1 MIGSKNAP
9 YDWIIPDWPAPARVH
24 AVTTTRT
31 GGVSTG
37 PYASMN
43 LATHVGDTPDAVEAN
58 RLALSRQLG
67 LPSEPVWL
75 EQVHGT
81 GICNLDDDQPDAPRA
96 DGAVATRVGAVCVV
110 MTADCLP
117 VLLCGRD
124 GGSVAAAHA
133 GWRGL
138 AEGVLEAALDSL
150 SCPPDSVLAWLGP
163 AIGPQA
169 FAVGEE
175 VRQAFVDHDRRAEA
189 AFHVRAGGLYADL
202 YHLAQLRLRAWGVR
216 GIHGGG
222 RCTYTEA
229 ETFYSYRRDGA
240 TGRMASLI
248 WIEQ

>member
-1 MIGSKNAP
+1 MTPSSHAP
-9 YDWIIPDWPAPARVH
+9 YDWIVPDWPAPARVH

-43 LATHVGDTPDAVEAN
+43 LATHVGDALDAVEAN
-58 RLALSRQLG
+58 RLSLSRQLA
-67 LPSEPVWL
+67 LPAGPVWL

-81 GICNLDDDQPDAPRA
+81 GICNLDEDPSDTPRA
-96 DGAVATRVGAVCVV
+96 DGAVATRAGAVCVV

-117 VLLCGRD
+117 VLLCARD
-124 GGSVAAAHA
+124 GSGVAAAHA

-138 AEGVLEAALDSL
+138 ADGVIEAALDGL
-150 SCPPDSVLAWLGP
+150 SCPPDAVLAWLGP

-169 FAVGEE
+169 FEVGEE
-175 VRQAFVDHDRRAEA
+175 VRLAFVNQDSQAET
-189 AFHVRAGGLYADL
+189 AFHVREGRLYADL
-202 YHLAQLRLRAWGVR
+202 YRLARQRLQARGVKA
-216 GIHGGG
+216 IHGGG

-229 ETFYSYRRDGA
+229 DSFYSYRRDGT

-248 WIEQ
+248 WIDE